1 MYKHL
6 CKPARVR
13 GYLAAVLLSCLAL
26 FWMSCNQKNQM
37 ATNPSTDLSLAKPA
51 DGGIESA
58 DFPLLGTASSF
69 AVLGG
74 STVTSTGLSL
84 VTGDL
89 GVWSGTA
96 ITGFPP
102 GIVIGTIRA
111 GDDVAA
117 QAQSDL
123 TTAYNLL
130 AGLPCNTDLTG
141 QDLGGKTLA
150 PGVYCFSSS
159 AQLTGTL
166 FLDAQGNSNAV
177 FIFQIAST
185 LTTASNSSVV
195 MMNGG
200 RVCNVFWQ
208 VGSSSTLGTG
218 TVFAG
223 NILALASIT
232 LTTGVNL
239 SGRALSRT
247 GAVTMDTDTVSAA
260 DCGQGPNGKCRVKVT
275 GGGSIPVAGGF
286 ANFGFVVQQK
296 KDGRIKGKLQYK
308 NHASGTKIR
317 IREFTSLLIVG
328 KTATFAGSGTI
339 NRVPGSFTVTVT
351 DKGEPGR
358 NDQFSISISGGPTEE
373 GTLRSG
379 NIQIHEKNCGE
390 RDGNDNGHND
400 DNDDD
405 DDDDD

>member
-6 CKPARVR
+6 CKPAPVR
-13 GYLAAVLLSCLAL
+13 GYLAAVLLSGLAL
-26 FWMSCNQKNQM
+26 FWVSCNQKNQM
-37 ATNPSTDLSLAKPA
+37 ATNPSNDLSLAKPA
-51 DGGIESA
+51 DSGIEST
-58 DFPLLGTASSF
+58 DFPWLGSASSF

-177 FIFQIAST
+177 FIFQIGST
-185 LTTASNSSVV
+185 LTTASNSPVV
-195 MMNGG
+195 MINGG

-208 VGSSSTLGTG
+208 VGSSATLGTG
-218 TVFAG
+218 TVF
-223 NILALASIT
+223 
-232 LTTGVNL
+232 
-239 SGRALSRT
+239 
-247 GAVTMDTDTVSAA
+247 
-260 DCGQGPNGKCRVKVT
+260 
-275 GGGSIPVAGGF
+275 
-286 ANFGFVVQQK
+286 
-296 KDGRIKGKLQYK
+296 
-308 NHASGTKIR
+308 
-317 IREFTSLLIVG
+317 
-328 KTATFAGSGTI
+328 
-339 NRVPGSFTVTVT
+339 
-351 DKGEPGR
+351 
-358 NDQFSISISGGPTEE
+358 
-373 GTLRSG
+373 SG
-379 NIQIHEKNCGE
+379 NI
-390 RDGNDNGHND
+390 
-400 DNDDD
+400 
-405 DDDDD
+405 